1 MEFDKRVTKRE
12 GFSSRGA
19 NMSSIYTQ
27 TSAVL
32 YGYGSDIINHS
43 RRREHVEKHHIG
55 AENRGKLNS
64 RRREKMNSGDTGNSK
79 N

>member
-1 MEFDKRVTKRE
+1 
-12 GFSSRGA
+12 
-19 NMSSIYTQ
+19 MSSIYTQ
-27 TSAVL
+27 TSAVF
-32 YGYGSDIINHS
+32 YGYESDIMNQS

-55 AENRGKLNS
+55 AGKKGKLNS